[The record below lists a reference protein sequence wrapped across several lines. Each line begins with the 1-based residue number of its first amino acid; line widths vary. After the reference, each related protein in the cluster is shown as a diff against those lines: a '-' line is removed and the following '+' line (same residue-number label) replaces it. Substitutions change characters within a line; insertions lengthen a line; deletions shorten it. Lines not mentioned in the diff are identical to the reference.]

1 MSKEME
7 VKVLDIDLDVLE
19 DKLRSIGAELISFEE
34 QKNII
39 LDTDKKF
46 KDSNID
52 GYLRI
57 RETKNKLL
65 NIVEKEITLK
75 ENLSRSLTRE
85 NIEIESKI
93 SNIDSMLEILSKLGY
108 EVSKIGY
115 KTRRSYKYDGIRFDL
130 DIWDR
135 ETYPLPYME
144 IEVEREEDLEKA
156 IKLLDL
162 DRKNIT
168 TKSIVEL
175 REEIDN

>member
-1 MSKEME
+1 M
-7 VKVLDIDLDVLE
+7 
-19 DKLRSIGAELISFEE
+19 
-34 QKNII
+34 
-39 LDTDKKF
+39 
-46 KDSNID
+46 
-52 GYLRI
+52 
-57 RETKNKLL
+57 
-65 NIVEKEITLK
+65 
-75 ENLSRSLTRE
+75 TRE

-93 SNIDSMLEILSKLGY
+93 SNIDSILEILSKLGY